1 MPRTLNVRFLQWEM
15 LILDGPQDGFSI
27 AEKTRVLRMEFS
39 TMENV
44 RGPQE
49 SICFNLSR
57 GFQLHINKESEACRF
72 IGIPHA
78 LYSPWLG
85 SYQK

>member
-1 MPRTLNVRFLQWEM
+1 
-15 LILDGPQDGFSI
+15 
-27 AEKTRVLRMEFS
+27 
-39 TMENV
+39 MENV

-85 SYQK
+85 SYQKRYIPKRIHHVIYSQSK